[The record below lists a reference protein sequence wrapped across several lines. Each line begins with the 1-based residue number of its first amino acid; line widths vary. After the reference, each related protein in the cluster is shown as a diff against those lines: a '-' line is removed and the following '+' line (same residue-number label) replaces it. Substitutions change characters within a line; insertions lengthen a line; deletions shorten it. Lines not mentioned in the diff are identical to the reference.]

1 MYDGTTK
8 GEYRIM
14 LQGVGN
20 KVFRY
25 GSASEESIQAFA
37 DERLYLSA
45 PVVFNGPFESDMY
58 VNFHEAWERVTY
70 ELERYERDYLGGK
83 NKDGFQIVTPFNRG
97 LFMEIIDDPE
107 KKKEFEE
114 KVRREVIDTTEK
126 LGENGR
132 LADFYE
138 DYLSDS
144 IWMEQGDRYRGFA
157 LMYDKN
163 KLENGVLYDGEERK
177 LFKKASF
184 KKVSYTETRH
194 DFGTELFKLLTQKSQ
209 DDVKRDLKP
218 ILLQTLV
225 TKNKG
230 HALEKEWRLCSL
242 PDDIELQNEVSY
254 MSVKPEAV
262 FVGTNIEYDLKLE
275 LCRIAKKKKT
285 HVYEVYAD
293 PATQFYRLNFRKVD
307 YKALQ
312 TKAATANI

>member
-58 VNFHEAWERVTY
+58 VNFHKAWERVTY

-126 LGENGR
+126 LGKMAGWLTSTRIICLIQYGWSRETGT
-132 LADFYE
+132 
-138 DYLSDS
+138 
-144 IWMEQGDRYRGFA
+144 GDLHLCMTRISLKMACFMTARKGNCLRKQA
-157 LMYDKN
+157 L
-163 KLENGVLYDGEERK
+163 R
-177 LFKKASF
+177 
-184 KKVSYTETRH
+184 R
-194 DFGTELFKLLTQKSQ
+194 
-209 DDVKRDLKP
+209 
-218 ILLQTLV
+218 
-225 TKNKG
+225 
-230 HALEKEWRLCSL
+230 
-242 PDDIELQNEVSY
+242 
-254 MSVKPEAV
+254 
-262 FVGTNIEYDLKLE
+262 
-275 LCRIAKKKKT
+275 
-285 HVYEVYAD
+285 
-293 PATQFYRLNFRKVD
+293 
-307 YKALQ
+307 
-312 TKAATANI
+312 